1 MLSLLH
7 EEFGPAADA
16 VLAPLRDGAAA
27 ADRRDEAPR
36 AAQRRTLPTLL
47 AALAATRRGLGD

>member
-7 EEFGPAADA
+7 EEIGSVSDT
-16 VLAPLRDGAAA
+16 VLAPPREGSAA
-27 ADRRDEAPR
+27 ADRRDEAPP
-36 AAQRRTLPTLL
+36 AAKRRTLPTLM